1 MGRDI
6 PFYASL
12 EVQELTGARG
22 GWGGVGGGGEGAALG
37 SEAVTEGGG
46 EGDEVVISLSFQ
58 DMNWQKVVWRKLS
71 GSNKAWSEAS
81 EATERW
87 ES

>member
-1 MGRDI
+1 M
-6 PFYASL
+6 
-12 EVQELTGARG
+12 
-22 GWGGVGGGGEGAALG
+22 EGIALG

-58 DMNWQKVVWRKLS
+58 DINWWKAVWRKLS
-71 GSNKAWSEAS
+71 GSNACSVAS
-81 EATERW
+81 DDTEMC

>member
-1 MGRDI
+1 M
-6 PFYASL
+6 
-12 EVQELTGARG
+12 
-22 GWGGVGGGGEGAALG
+22 EGAALG

-58 DMNWQKVVWRKLS
+58 DMNWWKVVWRKLS
-71 GSNKAWSEAS
+71 GSKAWSEAS
-81 EATERW
+81 EDTEMC